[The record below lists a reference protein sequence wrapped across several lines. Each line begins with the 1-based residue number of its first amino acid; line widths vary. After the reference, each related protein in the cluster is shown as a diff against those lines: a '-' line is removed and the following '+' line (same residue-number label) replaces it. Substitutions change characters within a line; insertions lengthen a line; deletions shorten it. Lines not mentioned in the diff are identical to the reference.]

1 MSKRVRHDRPV
12 PRLRPALDRCT
23 GLEWSAA
30 RRWATAFAV
39 ISLVATLAGCRRS
52 NGGLNDASGR
62 VRLVF
67 KYQPLGPDP
76 TAMRRLIADFERAHP
91 EVEVV
96 SEVLPNDSDTAHQY
110 FLTAL
115 EAGADLD
122 VFVVDIIW
130 VQEFARAGWIADLSP
145 AFPGEAIR
153 RDFIPGAAEAVL
165 SNGRVFAVP
174 WYADVGVLFYRSD
187 LVPRAPKTFAELE
200 QFADQARR
208 KDPSLHGYLWQGRQY
223 EGLVCNVFEAIWGHG
238 GDTGGGD
245 PLRIDTKPARAALGH
260 LRSLLEKG
268 LSPASVKSASEEDSR
283 RLFQSGRGVFMRNWP
298 YAWEEAQRPDSIIR
312 GRVGIAP
319 LPALDGIGHGT
330 LGGWQ
335 LAINA
340 RVPPRHRDAAIQLIE
355 HLTSTESNRVLAR
368 EYGRHPPRRAFYRDA
383 QSAERGLSPALYPLL
398 EAARPR
404 PATPYYNLLSD
415 ALQSEFS
422 AAIVGI
428 RSPEQALARAQQ
440 QIDRISGELR

>member
-1 MSKRVRHDRPV
+1 M
-12 PRLRPALDRCT
+12 
-23 GLEWSAA
+23 
-30 RRWATAFAV
+30 FAV
-39 ISLVATLAGCRRS
+39 LLLVAAVAGCHQS
-52 NGGLNDASGR
+52 AGGPVDASGR
-62 VRLVF
+62 LRLVF

-76 TAMRRLIADFERAHP
+76 TVMRHLIADFERAHP
-91 EVEVV
+91 EVVV
-96 SEVLPNDSDTAHQY
+96 ASELLPNDSDIAHQY

-145 AFPGEAIR
+145 AFPSEAIR

-165 SNGRVFAVP
+165 SDGRVFAVP
-174 WYADVGVLFYRSD
+174 WYADVGVLYYRRD
-187 LVPRAPKTFAELE
+187 LVPRAPKTYAELE
-200 QFADQARR
+200 QFAEQARR

-238 GDTGGGD
+238 GGTGVSD
-245 PLRIDTKPARAALGH
+245 PLRIDTRPARAALAYLH
-260 LRSLLEKG
+260 SLLEKG

-298 YAWEEAQRPDSIIR
+298 YAWEEAQRADSVIR
-312 GRVGIAP
+312 GKVGLAP

-335 LAINA
+335 LAVNA
-340 RVPPRHRDAAIQLIE
+340 RAAPRHRDAAFQLIE
-355 HLTSTESNRVLAR
+355 HLTSAQSNRVLAR
-368 EYGRHPPRRAFYRDA
+368 EYGRHPPRRAFYQDLEA
-383 QSAERGLSPALYPLL
+383 AEHSLSPALYPLL

-428 RSPEQALARAQQ
+428 RSPEQALERAQQ
-440 QIDRISGELR
+440 QIDRITGEIR